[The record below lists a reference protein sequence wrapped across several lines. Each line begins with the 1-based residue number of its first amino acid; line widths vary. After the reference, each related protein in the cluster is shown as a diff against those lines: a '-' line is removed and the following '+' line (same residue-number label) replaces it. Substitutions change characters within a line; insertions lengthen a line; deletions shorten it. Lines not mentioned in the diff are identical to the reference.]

1 MRTLEIQDLGLVEY
15 GRALALQQR
24 LCAERIEDRIG
35 NTVLL
40 VEHPPVI
47 TAGARRSEN
56 KLRVSEE
63 AIRSRGIDYF
73 QVGRGGGATAHNP
86 GQLVI
91 YPIIKLKSIPI
102 RLSDFVHALEGIGV
116 RWLAGCGI
124 EARTR
129 RDAPG
134 LWVGERKIGSIGV
147 QARKWVTMHGMAV
160 NLFNDLSIF
169 DLFVPCGLDGV
180 EMTSVLKETGRRP
193 DMEAAKAE
201 VAHLCRETFV
211 MTESIG
217 HE

>member
-1 MRTLEIQDLGLVEY
+1 MRTLEIQDLDLVEY

-24 LCAERIEDRIG
+24 LCAERVEDRIG
-35 NTVLL
+35 NTILL

-47 TAGARRSEN
+47 TAGARKSEN

-63 AIRSRGIDYF
+63 AIRGRGIDYF
-73 QVGRGGGATAHNP
+73 QVGRGGGTTAHNP

-91 YPIIKLKSIPI
+91 YPIIKLKSISI
-102 RLSDFVHALEGIGV
+102 GLSDFVHALEDIGV
-116 RWLAGCGI
+116 RWLGRYGVR
-124 EARTR
+124 ARTR

-180 EMTSVLKETGRRP
+180 EMTSVVQETGRRP
-193 DMEAAKAE
+193 DMETAKAE
-201 VAHLCRETFV
+201 VARLCRETFIT
-211 MTESIG
+211 TESIG